1 MINRKDMIRLP
12 HLIISV
18 ILCFVS
24 LNLMGQTRQPSEFVK
39 LWERGVSSSKIV
51 GLQVRFKSDN
61 AKDSVSLGNLM
72 SCLSSINSEMKFDSD
87 YMNPRNE
94 MEIVLNLKNT
104 FSLNS
109 LKSIVNR
116 CGGVILQMKVSEIET
131 TELND

>member
-1 MINRKDMIRLP
+1 
-12 HLIISV
+12 
-18 ILCFVS
+18 
-24 LNLMGQTRQPSEFVK
+24 MGQTRQPSEFVK

>member
-1 MINRKDMIRLP
+1 
-12 HLIISV
+12 
-18 ILCFVS
+18 
-24 LNLMGQTRQPSEFVK
+24 
-39 LWERGVSSSKIV
+39 
-51 GLQVRFKSDN
+51 
-61 AKDSVSLGNLM
+61 
-72 SCLSSINSEMKFDSD
+72 MKFDSD